1 MPLQRAQGVKMQFGM
16 TWSLLWNG
24 KVAVET
30 MAFTKKNT
38 PQCEGRFRDYEFIFL
53 QLMLLLLKILPSWC
67 NPKVWQYR

>member
-16 TWSLLWNG
+16 TWTLLWNG

-38 PQCEGRFRDYEFIFL
+38 PQFEVH
-53 QLMLLLLKILPSWC
+53 P
-67 NPKVWQYR
+67 

>member
-1 MPLQRAQGVKMQFGM
+1 MPLQRAQGLKMQFKM

-30 MAFTKKNT
+30 MAFTKKT
-38 PQCEGRFRDYEFIFL
+38 PLSVRGVSDYEFIFL